1 MEKDELKNLL
11 EQAERNISQLQ
22 LSSASEMDQIVHR
35 RANRRRTVRFTLTV
49 ATAAVLLF
57 SLSLWF
63 SNTQNRKQNTQSH
76 KQIASLKDQIQQLQT
91 QTETTLKL
99 VKEVLNQQRKRDRL
113 TALDD
118 ELASINSRLL
128 EIETKT
134 DQTAYKLFFMAGQ
147 MYNDLNQKDSAI
159 ETYNRLIN
167 LFPDNRWTLEA
178 QKRLAEIENQNP
190 KQINT
195 KGELL

>member
-22 LSSASEMDQIVHR
+22 LSSASEMDQIVRR
-35 RANRRRTVRFTLTV
+35 RANRKRTVRCTLTV

-76 KQIASLKDQIQQLQT
+76 KQIASLEDQIQQLQT

-99 VKEVLNQQRKRDRL
+99 VKEVLNQQRKRDHL
-113 TALDD
+113 IALDN

-128 EIETKT
+128 EIKTNT

-147 MYNDLNQKDSAI
+147 MYNDFNQKDSAI

-178 QKRLAEIENQNP
+178 QKRLEEIEKQNP
-190 KQINT
+190 EQINT

>member
-1 MEKDELKNLL
+1 M
-11 EQAERNISQLQ
+11 
-22 LSSASEMDQIVHR
+22 
-35 RANRRRTVRFTLTV
+35 
-49 ATAAVLLF
+49 
-57 SLSLWF
+57 
-63 SNTQNRKQNTQSH
+63 QSH
-76 KQIASLKDQIQQLQT
+76 KQIASLKDQIQKLQT

-113 TALDD
+113 TALDN

-134 DQTAYKLFFMAGQ
+134 DQTAYKLFLMASQ

-159 ETYNRLIN
+159 ETYNRLIR
-167 LFPDNRWTLEA
+167 LFHDNRWTLEA
-178 QKRLAEIENQNP
+178 KKRLEEIKKQNP
-190 KQINT
+190 EEINT

>member
-22 LSSASEMDQIVHR
+22 LTSASEMDQIVRR
-35 RANRRRTVRFTLTV
+35 RANRRRVVRSTLTF
-49 ATAAVLLF
+49 ATAAVLVF
-57 SLSLWF
+57 SLSLWL
-63 SNTQNRKQNTQSH
+63 SNTQNHKQNMQSY
-76 KQIASLKDQIQQLQT
+76 KQIASLKDQIQKLQT

-113 TALDD
+113 TALDN

-134 DQTAYKLFFMAGQ
+134 DQTAYKLFLMASQ

-167 LFPDNRWTLEA
+167 LFPDNHWTLEA
-178 QKRLAEIENQNP
+178 KKRLEEIKKQNP
-190 KQINT
+190 EEINT

>member
-22 LSSASEMDQIVHR
+22 LTSASEMDQIVRR
-35 RANRRRTVRFTLTV
+35 RANRRRVVRSTLTF

-63 SNTQNRKQNTQSH
+63 SNKQNPKQNMQSH
-76 KQIASLKDQIQQLQT
+76 KQIASLKDQIQKLQT

-99 VKEVLNQQRKRDRL
+99 VKEVLSQQRKRDRL
-113 TALDD
+113 TALDN

-134 DQTAYKLFFMAGQ
+134 DQTAYKLFLMASQ

-178 QKRLAEIENQNP
+178 KKRLEEIKKQNSEE
-190 KQINT
+190 INT

>member
-11 EQAERNISQLQ
+11 EQAERNISRLQ
-22 LSSASEMDQIVHR
+22 LTSASEMDQIVRH
-35 RANRRRTVRFTLTV
+35 RANRRRVVRSTLTF
-49 ATAAVLLF
+49 ATVAVLLF

-76 KQIASLKDQIQQLQT
+76 KQIASLEDQIQQLQT

-113 TALDD
+113 TALDN

-128 EIETKT
+128 EIEAKT
-134 DQTAYKLFFMAGQ
+134 DQTAYRLFLTASQ

-167 LFPDNRWTLEA
+167 LFPNNRWTLEA
-178 QKRLAEIENQNP
+178 TKRLEEIKKQNSEE
-190 KQINT
+190 INT